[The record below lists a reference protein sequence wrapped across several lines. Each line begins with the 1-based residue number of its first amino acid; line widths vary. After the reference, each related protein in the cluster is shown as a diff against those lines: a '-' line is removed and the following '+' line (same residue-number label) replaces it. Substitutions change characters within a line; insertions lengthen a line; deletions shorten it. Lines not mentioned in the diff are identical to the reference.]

1 MVYYKETTL
10 RFLVWNLVEDPL
22 KLTLSLLEY
31 ERTRKRNGQR
41 VFLCCILFRFELWLI
56 IVSLIIGPSF
66 LPSMDPAC
74 LPALL
79 PACLPSLC
87 HSLHAHLPSLLP
99 SLTDCLLPSH
109 VASLLPDKGRRHYTK
124 SIAKPRVS
132 CQGLVQHGQSTGAW
146 GSRRHN
152 SSGHW
157 VP

>member
-10 RFLVWNLVEDPL
+10 RFLVWNLVEDLL

-56 IVSLIIGPSF
+56 IVLFITGPSF
-66 LPSMDPAC
+66 LPSI
-74 LPALL
+74 L
-79 PACLPSLC
+79 PACPRSCLPVFPPSVTPYMPTCLASFLLWLTVC
-87 HSLHAHLPSLLP
+87 FLPLLLP
-99 SLTDCLLPSH
+99 CFLIREGGITPSPLQNLELVAKDQSNTTNLPE
-109 VASLLPDKGRRHYTK
+109 L
-124 SIAKPRVS
+124 
-132 CQGLVQHGQSTGAW
+132 W

>member
-10 RFLVWNLVEDPL
+10 RFLVWNLVEDLL

-56 IVSLIIGPSF
+56 IVLFIIGPSF
-66 LPSMDPAC
+66 LPSFHPSCLPARAPAC
-74 LPALL
+74 LSSLPLSLPTCPPAL
-79 PACLPSLC
+79 PPSFSDWL
-87 HSLHAHLPSLLP
+87 S
-99 SLTDCLLPSH
+99 
-109 VASLLPDKGRRHYTK
+109 ASLLPDKGRRHYTK

-132 CQGLVQHGQSTGAW
+132 CQGPVQHGQSTGAW